1 MKKYLIIILSL
12 FLLTGCSQFA
22 LISSGAGI
30 AITNNAYVKV
40 YNGIDL
46 ATTLTTKKD
55 IKTHAYH
62 YVKASIEQSKKVN
75 EYVFEKFND
84 LIKNKNKFIGSVE
97 KKTFYKVDAVLIN
110 AVNAVNEDSNKLIKK
125 KEWINKIKK
134 RRRK

>member
-1 MKKYLIIILSL
+1 MKKYLIIIISL
-12 FLLTGCSQFA
+12 FLLNGCSQFA

-55 IKTHAYH
+55 IKTHTYH

-75 EYVFEKFND
+75 EYVFEKFNYP
-84 LIKNKNKFIGSVE
+84 IKNKNKFIGSVD
-97 KKTFYKVDAVLIN
+97 KKTIYKADAVLI
-110 AVNAVNEDSNKLIKK
+110 NAVNEDSNKLIKK